1 MKNKSQKI
9 EPKVYRVE
17 WLHNCNWRY
26 EENSGGRF
34 DTLKEAKQYQA
45 FCERECLSLVTR
57 IVEVA

>member
-1 MKNKSQKI
+1 MQT

-34 DTLKEAKQYQA
+34 DTLKEAQQYLA
-45 FCERECLSLVTR
+45 FCQRESPTLQLR
-57 IVEVA
+57 IAEVR